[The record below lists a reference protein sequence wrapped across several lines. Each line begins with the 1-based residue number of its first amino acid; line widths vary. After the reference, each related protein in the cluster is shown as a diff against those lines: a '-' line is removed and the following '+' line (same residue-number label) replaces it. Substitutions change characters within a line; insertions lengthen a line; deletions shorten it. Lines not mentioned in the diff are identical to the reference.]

1 MPERR
6 RVLVAVGKRKT
17 AIAKAVLTLGSGKVT
32 INSIPLE
39 VLTPEMAQMKIM
51 EPLIIAGDKAKE
63 VDINVNVIGGG
74 VMSKADA
81 ARMAI
86 AKGLI
91 NFVKSS
97 ELRKKLIIYDRS
109 MVAGDSRKTEPKKFG
124 GPGARR
130 RRQKSYR

>member
-1 MPERR
+1 MPERKK
-6 RVLVAVGKRKT
+6 VLVAVGKRKT
-17 AIAKAVLTLGSGKVT
+17 AIAKAVLTVGSGRVT
-32 INSIPLE
+32 VNSIPLE

-63 VDINVNVIGGG
+63 VDINVNVVGGG
-74 VMSKADA
+74 VMSRADA

-91 NFVKSS
+91 NFMKSS
-97 ELRKKLIIYDRS
+97 ELRKKFIMYDRS
-109 MVAGDSRKTEPKKFG
+109 MIAGDPRRTEPKKFG
-124 GPGARR
+124 GPGPRR